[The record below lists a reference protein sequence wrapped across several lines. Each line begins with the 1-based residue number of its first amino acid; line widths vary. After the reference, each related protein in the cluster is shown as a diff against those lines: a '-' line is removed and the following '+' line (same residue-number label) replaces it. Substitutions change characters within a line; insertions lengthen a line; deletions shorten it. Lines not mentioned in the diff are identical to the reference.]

1 MKETLLVVKHI
12 LSTSIFFLRA
22 LERKIPPFLQVCF
35 SSHTSCSYSRAGSP
49 SFSLRLPWDSTLARG
64 ELLAGEGFVRS
75 FKVIKI
81 NSPKFFS
88 EMSVILYIYS
98 VSPYIYQRACILGY
112 FLCVLDYS
120 PRNTAETASVSKNG
134 LGPTTNSV
142 EARCQREVVYTSS
155 RKVITA
161 TGRGRMINYLCSCK
175 RLLHA

>member
-98 VSPYIYQRACILGY
+98 VSPYIYQRACILVY
-112 FLCVLDYS
+112 FLSIIPLETELRPPPCPKMVSVQQQTVL
-120 PRNTAETASVSKNG
+120 RQG
-134 LGPTTNSV
+134 
-142 EARCQREVVYTSS
+142 ARGKLFTLPVG
-155 RKVITA
+155 K
-161 TGRGRMINYLCSCK
+161 
-175 RLLHA
+175 

>member
-1 MKETLLVVKHI
+1 MEVPLPVLQKRRRWVKETLLVVKHI

-81 NSPKFFS
+81 NFPKLFS
-88 EMSVILYIYS
+88 EMSVIIYIYS
-98 VSPYIYQRACILGY
+98 VSPYICQRACILVY
-112 FLCVLDYS
+112 FLCVFDYS
-120 PRNTAETASVSKNG
+120 PSLRVQKW
-134 LGPTTNSV
+134 
-142 EARCQREVVYTSS
+142 S
-155 RKVITA
+155 RSNNKQ
-161 TGRGRMINYLCSCK
+161 C
-175 RLLHA
+175 

>member
-1 MKETLLVVKHI
+1 M
-12 LSTSIFFLRA
+12 STSIFFLHA

-81 NSPKFFS
+81 NFPKLFS
-88 EMSVILYIYS
+88 EMSVIIYTYS
-98 VSPYIYQRACILGY
+98 VSPYIYQRACILVY
-112 FLCVLDYS
+112 FYACSIITLETPLRPPCPKMVSVQQQTVL
-120 PRNTAETASVSKNG
+120 RQG
-134 LGPTTNSV
+134 
-142 EARCQREVVYTSS
+142 ARGEVVYTSS

-175 RLLHA
+175 SVRTT